1 MNSARRLTFR
11 LSPGS
16 PTANYIK
23 ELHWLPMKQRV
34 LYKILLFALHFV
46 HYSWKILMSL
56 GALVFQNY
64 KVTGCQYAYNL
75 KVPNVKTA
83 FGRRS
88 FSFAVPFEWIN
99 LPFEMKL
106 IPQESDY
113 RKKLKT
119 FTYYLALK
127 ALLSLEM
134 VRKQMV
140 RTNLHQQGLGFKAR
154 PLHQPCPQ
162 RSQQRWHGAV
172 PSNKPNCK
180 CFDSLWEIQFQSIVH
195 ICLKFWCFLFLSFA
209 SHASFFAYC
218 RNL

>member
-16 PTANYIK
+16 ATANYIK
-23 ELHWLPMKQRV
+23 EFHWLPMKQRV
-34 LYKILLFALHFV
+34 FYKILLFGHRFV
-46 HYSWKILMSL
+46 HFSWKILMYL

-64 KVTGCQYAYNL
+64 KVTRCQYAYNL

-88 FSFAVPFEWIN
+88 FSFAVPFEWDK

-113 RKKLKT
+113 RKKIE
-119 FTYYLALK
+119 FFFIYYLALK
-127 ALLSLEM
+127 TLLSLQM
-134 VRKQMV
+134 VRKQMF

-162 RSQQRWHGAV
+162 RSTKMTWGSTVQ
-172 PSNKPNCK
+172 
-180 CFDSLWEIQFQSIVH
+180 
-195 ICLKFWCFLFLSFA
+195 
-209 SHASFFAYC
+209 
-218 RNL
+218 